1 MKEEEKKLLEE
12 LSQGEKICPLRSL
25 GAIEP
30 GYCFGEVCAFWDKE
44 NKRCAIISIA
54 QTQEVI
60 KKLVVIIDEILANM
74 HEVLANL
81 NELLRELTEEDYYV

>member
-1 MKEEEKKLLEE
+1 MKEEEKKLIEE

-25 GAIEP
+25 GSIEP
-30 GYCFGEVCAFWDKE
+30 GYCFGEFCAFWDKE
-44 NKRCAIISIA
+44 NKKCAIVSMA